1 MKPQGPGE
9 ASLTSTVRG
18 TSSSSLDCNPARQG
32 GGCGPSGTG
41 GVSARPLA
49 PFEETAAGQRDG
61 ENRADHFTTVLGG
74 RG

>member
-32 GGCGPSGTG
+32 GWLWAQRNWGSFCPALGP
-41 GVSARPLA
+41 L
-49 PFEETAAGQRDG
+49 
-61 ENRADHFTTVLGG
+61 
-74 RG
+74 